1 MITDRT
7 HASET
12 AADEDNKEERKFG
25 VARRHRAELAVV
37 CSTRPDFT
45 ARSFVQLLSKS
56 SHAPFGGRLLVFRLP
71 PVSSSHLDAPPPP
84 RTLTPRPL
92 VAGTLVATTTLTM
105 LSHILISTLV
115 LSIAAAP
122 TSLGDAKEAVSECP
136 APCLEFV
143 PHNLSTTRP
152 RCTIPTAVRSDG
164 GGSHRRRPLH
174 RRPRLRHL
182 RHRLLR
188 LRHLRLR

>member
-1 MITDRT
+1 MLD
-7 HASET
+7 ASRLYGPSIPANALEIQS
-12 AADEDNKEERKFG
+12 R
-25 VARRHRAELAVV
+25 
-37 CSTRPDFT
+37 STLVG
-45 ARSFVQLLSKS
+45 ALSCD
-56 SHAPFGGRLLVFRLP
+56 VFRFYSRIPYLTI
-71 PVSSSHLDAPPPP
+71 STLLHHP
-84 RTLTPRPL
+84 RTLTPRHP
-92 VAGTLVATTTLTM
+92 VAGSLVATTTLTM